1 MAEMPSWPTGDMFDH
16 LMWSAAVKV
25 TISAAARGV
34 TSALSAGMYV
44 ICADHVWHFLQ
55 GAFLSSEVA
64 SVVYSQ
70 VQASTSDM
78 QLAAQEK
85 KYVWVWSATTGG
97 ANTNGNDAV
106 SGISATGAS
115 GSFWYARVR

>member
-1 MAEMPSWPTGDMFDH
+1 MATWPTGELLDQQ
-16 LMWSAAVKV
+16 LWSAGVKV

-34 TSALSAGMYV
+34 TSALSAGLYV
-44 ICADHVWHFLQ
+44 ITADHVWHHLQ

-64 SVVYSQ
+64 SVLYSQ

-78 QLAAQEK
+78 PMAAFAV
-85 KYVWVWSATTGG
+85 KYIWVWSATTGG

-106 SGISATGAS
+106 SGISATGGS
-115 GSFWYARVR
+115 GFFWYARVR